1 MDLRKF
7 FDSAVTKANQYRLE
21 RVRQDLEILTGY
33 ISTLNADQLFQLRQI
48 LADAYGTF
56 RIKFN

>member
-7 FDSAVTKANQYRLE
+7 FDSAVTKQ
-21 RVRQDLEILTGY
+21 QDLKILTGH
-33 ISTLNADQLFQLRQI
+33 INTLNADQLLQLRQI

-56 RIKFN
+56 RIKFNAI